1 MRTIEQKEKE
11 HYDFFYETKKERD
24 VYFPSM
30 TCRRFQVRQAFKLL
44 DIEKKD
50 LTILDVGCGI
60 GAKSIYLNGFYKKYV
75 GIDLSEGMI
84 KVAREF
90 CKNIKNAHFM
100 VSNVKEMKSL
110 NIPPPDVVLIDG
122 ALHHMTELNIVF
134 DQIRSI
140 VKPGTL
146 LIAIEPQ
153 SANKAIQLLR
163 YLRMKID
170 KSYSKNQIFFS
181 EMQLRDILM
190 ENKLRE
196 AKFFY
201 TGFITPVFAQVPL
214 RPEIIFRPTAS
225 LAIKLE
231 KILYKILK
239 GPFKKLSWNIVAIA
253 RF

>member
-1 MRTIEQKEKE
+1 MQTIEQKEKE
-11 HYDFFYETKKERD
+11 HYNFFYEKKKERD

-30 TCRRFQVRQAFKLL
+30 TCRRFQIRQAFRLL
-44 DIEKKD
+44 DTKKTD

-60 GAKSIYLNGFYKKYV
+60 GAKSIYLNGFYKKYI

-90 CKNIKNAHFM
+90 CKKIKNADFL
-100 VSNVKEMKSL
+100 VSNAKEMKSL
-110 NIPPPDVVLIDG
+110 NIPPPDIVLIDG
-122 ALHHMTELNIVF
+122 ALHHMTELNVVF
-134 DQIRSI
+134 NQIRSI
-140 VKPGTL
+140 VKPGTI

-153 SANKAIQLLR
+153 SANKVIQLLR

-181 EMQLRDILM
+181 ERDLREILK

-214 RPEIIFRPTAS
+214 RPEIVFRPIAS
-225 LAIKLE
+225 LAIKIE
-231 KILYKILK
+231 KILHKFLK
-239 GPFKKLSWNIVAIA
+239 GPFKKLSWNIIAIA